1 MACYS
6 DACKRRSSKCVL
18 IVGGL
23 LFLFGVITIIVGFGL
38 GGGDEVKM
46 LTESEWFKK
55 TGIEID
61 IAGVFS

>member
-1 MACYS
+1 
-6 DACKRRSSKCVL
+6 L